1 MKKIMFLILFAFLS
15 CTSDNEEYNDEG
27 FDTDSEFLKVKIEII
42 GEGNSAPDHAT
53 SIYLYHSKD
62 SNEGWVDNKVI
73 VKESENS
80 FVPLPYNK
88 TVTIEKHPEGGR
100 VFLRGGFY
108 GCITVSKLDLF
119 INGER
124 VCRKS
129 YTSRSND
136 CSGSLYN
143 LSCDYEY

>member
-1 MKKIMFLILFAFLS
+1 MKKIMFLILLAFVS
-15 CTSDNEEYNDEG
+15 CTSDNENYNDKG
-27 FDTDSEFLKVKIEII
+27 FDNDSKFLTVTVEII
-42 GEGNSAPDHAT
+42 GEGHSAPDHAT

-62 SNEGWVDNKVI
+62 SNEGWVDNEVI

-100 VFLRGGFY
+100 VLLRGGFY
-108 GCITVSKLDLF
+108 GCITVNKLDLF
-119 INGER
+119 VNGER

-129 YTSRSND
+129 YTSRTSD
-136 CSGSLYN
+136 CSESLYD
-143 LSCDYEY
+143 LHCIYEY